1 MVFESTLRVG
11 KDGGVIYSCSCWLM
25 LMLEDNDNDDGFED
39 DNEAVGGHK
48 TGLDVTIAVEINMRL
63 HDIPWKMDLKYNYF
77 YSFYYFIDTPNA
89 NIGSNKNHYRVFYD
103 H

>member
-1 MVFESTLRVG
+1 
-11 KDGGVIYSCSCWLM
+11 M

-63 HDIPWKMDLKYNYF
+63 HDIP
-77 YSFYYFIDTPNA
+77 
-89 NIGSNKNHYRVFYD
+89 
-103 H
+103 